1 MKHIELVVTRATALS
16 LALVVLCVVTATSPA
31 MAEPELVESTP
42 LDGSVL
48 EAPPETVRLCFSEPV
63 QTEEDDWRMTMR
75 APGGQVP
82 GLRIVFADDGTC
94 VTVFPGRVSEPSEGI
109 WSLDWLVHAQSDE
122 SEKSGVV
129 RLQVGELQPGDTPLP
144 TPQQPR
150 QTTES
155 DDDGA
160 PTALVALAA
169 VGAVIVVLASLAFVI
184 RRRTRRRGE
193 GSV

>member
-1 MKHIELVVTRATALS
+1 MNSIQLWVLSAFAAPFVGVMLWAISGAT
-16 LALVVLCVVTATSPA
+16 PA
-31 MAEPELVESTP
+31 MADPELVESTP

-48 EAPPETVRLCFSEPV
+48 EAPPEAVRLCFSEPV
-63 QTEEDDWRMTMR
+63 QTEEGDWAITMR
-75 APGGQVP
+75 APGNQVP
-82 GLRIVFADDGTC
+82 GLRIVFGDDGKC
-94 VTVFPGRVSEPSEGI
+94 VDVFPGLVSEPSDGI

-155 DDDGA
+155 DDNGA
-160 PTALVALAA
+160 PAALIILAA
-169 VGAVIVVLASLAFVI
+169 VGAGIVALAALAFVI
-184 RRRTRRRGE
+184 RRRARRRGE
-193 GSV
+193 GAA